1 MASMCHI
8 KQHNTNHKYEK
19 PNYVILH
26 KRTSK
31 LKFCKNPMDF
41 QIKTLKET
49 KLPNSP
55 QFCLGCILQQLQ
67 IHEVLNMHTNNTLS
81 ILFIPIFS
89 AY

>member
-1 MASMCHI
+1 MVLWNPKFGLEKQGLLMASMCHI
-8 KQHNTNHKYEK
+8 KQHNTNHKYEQ

-55 QFCLGCILQQLQ
+55 NFPL
-67 IHEVLNMHTNNTLS
+67 VA
-81 ILFIPIFS
+81 FS
-89 AY
+89 LKQ